1 MRAARVERVFVSRM
15 FPKLAGVKGLLLR
28 LSSLDADATAAVRV
42 IAHFQAL
49 LAADRV
55 DPPALL
61 RSTAALAEC
70 PAGMELADG
79 RVLRAGPDGA
89 ALAGR
94 PGPVSG
100 AADLGA
106 AGRVWLERPGPAGP
120 FDDLVLE
127 WLAVAARTLAQ
138 PPPAAVDPG
147 LLEVVLS
154 GRETV
159 ADRTRAPRLLGFVAQ
174 APLRAVVVAAPGE
187 PESLA
192 LALLGRGRPPGTVRA
207 ARIGGH
213 GVALVQWAAAPGTPA
228 IAGGPDSPAGDTDS
242 PAGELR
248 EVLRGAVRV
257 GVGGAVEAT
266 AAARSFEQA
275 VVALRFA
282 MPGAA
287 AEAVADH
294 DELGTVAVLADL
306 PAARLRALP
315 DVTLLAAVAA
325 RDGGAAGIDA
335 LSAFCRT
342 GSLRQAAAELHLHHS
357 SVATRLDRVEAVTGW
372 RLREPGDRFRARL
385 ALYAWRLACADDDDP
400 LAAPFTR

>member
-1 MRAARVERVFVSRM
+1 M
-15 FPKLAGVKGLLLR
+15 KGLLLR

-55 DPPALL
+55 DPAALL

-89 ALAGR
+89 ALAGG
-94 PGPVSG
+94 PGQVSG

-120 FDDLVLE
+120 FDELVLE

-138 PPPAAVDPG
+138 PAHAAVDPG

-159 ADRTRAPRLLGFVAQ
+159 ADRTRALRLLGFAPQ

-213 GVALVQWAAAPGTPA
+213 GVALVQRAAVPGAPSPT
-228 IAGGPDSPAGDTDS
+228 GGTDS

-257 GVGGAVEAT
+257 GVGGAVEALG
-266 AAARSFEQA
+266 AARSWEQA

-282 MPGAA
+282 APGVP

-294 DELGTVAVLADL
+294 DELGTVTVLADL

-325 RDGGAAGIDA
+325 RDGGAAGVDA

-357 SVATRLDRVEAVTGW
+357 SVATRLARVEAVTGW
-372 RLREPGDRFRARL
+372 RLREAGDRFRARL
-385 ALYAWRLACADDDDP
+385 ALYAWRLAWADDGDP
-400 LAAPFTR
+400 LTTPGAGPLTRSGRDAAP

>member
-1 MRAARVERVFVSRM
+1 MFVSGN
-15 FPKLAGVKGLLLR
+15 FPKLAAVKGLLLR

-49 LAADRV
+49 LAADRI
-55 DPPALL
+55 DPAALL

-79 RVLRAGPDGA
+79 RVLRAGPDGT
-89 ALAGR
+89 ALTGR

-100 AADLGA
+100 TAELGA
-106 AGRVWLERPGPAGP
+106 AGRVWLERPGAAGP

-138 PPPAAVDPG
+138 PPRAVDPA
-147 LLEVVLS
+147 LVEVVLS

-159 ADRTRAPRLLGFVAQ
+159 ADRTRALRLLGFVPQ

-192 LALLGRGRPPGTVRA
+192 LALLDRGRPPGTVRA

-213 GVALVQWAAAPGTPA
+213 GVALVQRTAAPGA
-228 IAGGPDSPAGDTDS
+228 PAGDAPS

-248 EVLRGAVRV
+248 QVLRGAVRV
-257 GVGGAVEAT
+257 GVGGGVEALR
-266 AAARSFEQA
+266 AAESWQQA
-275 VVALRFA
+275 VLALRFA
-282 MPGAA
+282 VPGVP

-306 PAARLRALP
+306 PADRLRALP
-315 DVTLLAAVAA
+315 DVRLLAAVAA
-325 RDGGAAGIDA
+325 RDGGAAGLDA

-357 SVATRLDRVEAVTGW
+357 SVASRLERVEAVTGW

-385 ALYAWRLACADDDDP
+385 ALYAWRLARGADEP
-400 LAAPFTR
+400 LTTPDAGPLTTPGRGAAP

>member
-1 MRAARVERVFVSRM
+1 M
-15 FPKLAGVKGLLLR
+15 KGLLLR

-55 DPPALL
+55 DPAALL

-70 PAGMELADG
+70 PAGWELADG
-79 RVLRAGPDGA
+79 RVLRAGPDGT
-89 ALAGR
+89 ALADR
-94 PGPVSG
+94 PGRMSG
-100 AADLGA
+100 AADLGT
-106 AGRVWLERPGPAGP
+106 AGRVWLERPGPPGP

-138 PPPAAVDPG
+138 PSPAADPG

-159 ADRTRAPRLLGFVAQ
+159 ADRTRALRLLGFAPQ

-187 PESLA
+187 PEA
-192 LALLGRGRPPGTVRA
+192 LVPALLARGGAPGTVRA
-207 ARIGGH
+207 ARLGGH
-213 GVALVQWAAAPGTPA
+213 GVVLLQRARVPGAPPA
-228 IAGGPDSPAGDTDS
+228 AGGGDS

-248 EVLRGAVRV
+248 EVLRGTARV
-257 GVGGAVEAT
+257 GVGGAVEALR
-266 AAARSFEQA
+266 AAESWQQA

-282 MPGAA
+282 VPGVP

-294 DELGTVAVLADL
+294 EELGTAAVLAEL
-306 PAARLRALP
+306 PAARLRELP
-315 DVTLLAAVAA
+315 DVALLAAVAA
-325 RDGGAAGIDA
+325 REGGAAGIEA

-357 SVATRLDRVEAVTGW
+357 SVATRLERVEAATGW
-372 RLREPGDRFRARL
+372 RLRDCGDRFRARL
-385 ALYAWRLACADDDDP
+385 ALYAWRLAGAEEGEALTTP
-400 LAAPFTR
+400 GRGAAP